1 MRSINSSHRTCSC
14 LVALLRFVWWW
25 LRAREPEP
33 PDLHANLGQH
43 SRRFGVLT
51 ALGVATVLGLSL
63 VFEWFV

>member
-1 MRSINSSHRTCSC
+1 VLGSIAAGSIAAGSIAAVC
-14 LVALLRFVWWW
+14 LVVAAGLS
-25 LRAREPEP
+25 P
-33 PDLHANLGQH
+33 NLPIFTRTWAKL